1 MITRRIKR
9 LLVSFRMWAR
19 RTFSP
24 TARWYIKN
32 TFGGD
37 YDYPAF
43 YSWPPLLGP
52 LRRDAK
58 KILVCSTRPQHDR
71 VMEEAA
77 AVAVELG
84 IDKPTLVYCRSLGT
98 FWPNF
103 FGCWNFVTNW
113 RKRRLPALIVAT
125 GQLRHYDP
133 GGTGMTFTVDER
145 LKEIASKYGIP
156 IELRPEI

>member
-1 MITRRIKR
+1 
-9 LLVSFRMWAR
+9 MWAIR
-19 RTFSP
+19 NFSP

-32 TFGGD
+32 GSGGD

-43 YSWPPLLGP
+43 FSWPPLLGP
-52 LRRDAK
+52 LRRDER
-58 KILVCSTRPQHDR
+58 KILVCSTRVQHNR
-71 VMEEAA
+71 VIREAT

-84 IDKPTLVYCRSLGT
+84 IDQPTLVYCKNIGT

-103 FGCWNFVTNW
+103 FGCRYFVTNW

-133 GGTGMTFTVDER
+133 RGTGMTLAVDER
-145 LKEIASKYGIP
+145 LKEIASNYGIP
-156 IELRPEI
+156 IELRPEN